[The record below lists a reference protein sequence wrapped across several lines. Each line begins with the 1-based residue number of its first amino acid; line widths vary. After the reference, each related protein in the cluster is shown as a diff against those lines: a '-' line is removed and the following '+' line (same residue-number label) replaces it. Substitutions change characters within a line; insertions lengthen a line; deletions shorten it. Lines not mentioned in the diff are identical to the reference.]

1 MLKNTLKPDAAGML
15 AASPMPSAPYFLRLL
30 GGFDVL
36 RDGRSA
42 AGGCYGKMQA
52 LLAYLAAE
60 SDRIHSRQALAGLLW
75 PERDEDHA
83 RQSLRQALTGLRE
96 ALGGDAA
103 AEALLTTSRETVALN
118 RDAFHTDLGAFA
130 APTPVACPQ
139 GLRERA
145 ACRHCHQ
152 TAAAHYRGSF
162 LAGLSVADAPDFDSW
177 LALKRERF
185 ARRATELYA
194 HLAACHEQSGEFA
207 GALRYARRQLRIDPW
222 DEEAHRQVIRLL
234 ALGGSRNAAL
244 AHYRRMR
251 ALLAEELGVEPD
263 ETTRELY
270 ASIRAGRTRR
280 TALTPAE
287 RLGPSVSPWGVRECA
302 AAPLGHAGERHALT
316 VLSLELSCAPQ
327 TDPEQLY
334 GPARHLAAAAEDHV
348 PRHGGLVRE
357 SGNLE
362 LIAYF
367 GYPRPCERPALH
379 AVQAALALC
388 SELRAFSPRARVH
401 TGTVFVPPRLRESCD
416 SSGELIGTVP
426 LLARRLQRLAPQVAV
441 AISAESWG
449 AAGDGLDTR
458 PLAAEGVGLEFAG
471 DGLYE
476 VLGLR
481 AAADTPLTATA
492 RRALQLERAALQLEQ
507 LGPAKRLAQLAACLD
522 PTFTEAELQQL
533 LRESGQLGFDA
544 HELAAQLQALLHTGT
559 WAVCPGAGPTRYRFR
574 QRPLREAALQGQS
587 LSVRRLYRRMLRMV
601 DSR

>member
-1 MLKNTLKPDAAGML
+1 MLKNTLKPDAAGVL
-15 AASPMPSAPYFLRLL
+15 AASSMPSAPYFLRLL

-83 RQSLRQALTGLRE
+83 RQSLRQALSGLRE

-118 RDAFHTDLGAFA
+118 RDAFHTDLSAFA

-139 GLRERA
+139 GLRDRA
-145 ACRHCHQ
+145 ACRQCHQ
-152 TAAAHYRGSF
+152 SAAAHYRGSF

-280 TALTPAE
+280 TALTPVE

-316 VLSLELSCAPQ
+316 VLSLELCCAPQ

-348 PRHGGLVRE
+348 PRRGGLVRE

-388 SELRAFSPRARVH
+388 SELRAFAPRARVH
-401 TGTVFVPPRLRESCD
+401 TGTVFVPPRLRAGCD
-416 SSGELIGTVP
+416 PSGELIGTVP
-426 LLARRLQRLAPQVAV
+426 LLARRLQRLAPQVTV
-441 AISAESWG
+441 AISAETWG

-458 PLAAEGVGLEFAG
+458 PLGAEGVGSELAG

-476 VLGLR
+476 VLGVR
-481 AAADTPLTATA
+481 AAADTPLTAAA

-522 PTFTEAELQQL
+522 STFTEAELQQL
-533 LRESGQLGFDA
+533 LRASGQLGFDA

-574 QRPLREAALQGQS
+574 QRPLREAARQGQS
-587 LSVRRLYRRMLRMV
+587 LSVRRLYRRMLRMA

>member
-1 MLKNTLKPDAAGML
+1 MVKNTLKPDPAGML

-83 RQSLRQALTGLRE
+83 RQSLRQALTGLRA

-103 AEALLTTSRETVALN
+103 AEALLATSRETVALN
-118 RDAFHTDLGAFA
+118 RDACQTDLSAFA
-130 APTPVACPQ
+130 APTPPACPQ
-139 GLRERA
+139 GLRDRA
-145 ACRHCHQ
+145 ACRRCHQ
-152 TAAAHYRGSF
+152 SAAAHYRGSF
-162 LAGLSVADAPDFDSW
+162 LAGLSVPDAPEFDSW

-244 AHYRRMR
+244 SHYRRMH

-287 RLGPSVSPWGVRECA
+287 RLGQSVSPWGVRECA
-302 AAPLGHAGERHALT
+302 AAPLGHAGERHVLT
-316 VLSLELSCAPQ
+316 VLSLELCCAPQ

-334 GPARHLAAAAEDHV
+334 GPARRLVEAAEEHV
-348 PRHGGLVRE
+348 PRHGGLIRE

-367 GYPRPCERPALH
+367 GYPRPCERPAMH

-388 SELRAFSPRARVH
+388 GELGAFVPRARVH
-401 TGTVFVPPRLRESCD
+401 TGTVFVPPRLRAGCD
-416 SSGELIGTVP
+416 PNGELIGTVP
-426 LLARRLQRLAPQVAV
+426 LLARRLQRLAPQATV
-441 AISAESWG
+441 AISAQTWG
-449 AAGDGLDTR
+449 AAGDGLETR
-458 PLAAEGVGLEFAG
+458 PLTAEGGGPEFDG
-471 DGLYE
+471 DGMYE

-481 AAADTPLTATA
+481 AAADTPLTSAA
-492 RRALQLERAALQLEQ
+492 RRALRLERAALQLEQ

-522 PTFTEAELQQL
+522 PTFTEAQLQQML
-533 LRESGQLGFDA
+533 HASAQLGFDA
-544 HELAAQLQALLHTGT
+544 HELAAQLQTLLRTGV
-559 WAVCPGAGPTRYRFR
+559 WAVCPGGEPTRYRFR

-587 LSVRRLYRRMLRMV
+587 LAVRRLYRRMLRMAG
-601 DSR
+601 SR

>member
-60 SDRIHSRQALAGLLW
+60 PDRIHSRQALAGLLW

-118 RDAFHTDLGAFA
+118 RDAFHTDLSAFA

-139 GLRERA
+139 GLRDRA
-145 ACRHCHQ
+145 ACRQCHQ
-152 TAAAHYRGSF
+152 SAAAHYRGSF

-185 ARRATELYA
+185 
-194 HLAACHEQSGEFA
+194 
-207 GALRYARRQLRIDPW
+207 ARRQLRIDPW

-280 TALTPAE
+280 TALTPVE

-316 VLSLELSCAPQ
+316 VLSLELCCAPQ

-348 PRHGGLVRE
+348 PRRGGLVRE

-388 SELRAFSPRARVH
+388 SELRAFAPRARVH
-401 TGTVFVPPRLRESCD
+401 TGTVFVPPRLRAGCD
-416 SSGELIGTVP
+416 PSGELIGTVP
-426 LLARRLQRLAPQVAV
+426 LLARRLQRLAPQVTV
-441 AISAESWG
+441 AISAETWG

-458 PLAAEGVGLEFAG
+458 PLGAEGVGSELAG

-476 VLGLR
+476 VLGVR
-481 AAADTPLTATA
+481 AAADTPLTAAA

-533 LRESGQLGFDA
+533 LRASGQLGFDA

-574 QRPLREAALQGQS
+574 QRPLRAAALQGQS
-587 LSVRRLYRRMLRMV
+587 RSVRRLYRRMLRMA

>member
-1 MLKNTLKPDAAGML
+1 ML
-15 AASPMPSAPYFLRLL
+15 AVSPMPSAPYFLRLL

-75 PERDEDHA
+75 PERDEDLA

-96 ALGGDAA
+96 ILGGDAA

-118 RDAFHTDLGAFA
+118 RDAFQTDLSAFA
-130 APTPVACPQ
+130 APTPAACPQ
-139 GLRERA
+139 GLRDRA

-152 TAAAHYRGSF
+152 AAAAHYRGSF
-162 LAGLSVADAPDFDSW
+162 LAGLSVPDAPDFDSW

-244 AHYRRMR
+244 SHYRRMHV
-251 ALLAEELGVEPD
+251 LLAEELGVEPD

-280 TALTPAE
+280 TVLTPAE
-287 RLGPSVSPWGVRECA
+287 RLGQRASPWGVRECA
-302 AAPLGHAGERHALT
+302 AAPVGHAGERHVLT
-316 VLSLELSCAPQ
+316 VLSLELCCAPQ
-327 TDPEQLY
+327 ADPEQLL
-334 GPARHLAAAAEDHV
+334 GPAQRLAEAAEDQV
-348 PRHGGLVRE
+348 PRHGGFVRE

-367 GYPRPCERPALH
+367 GYPRPCERPAVH

-388 SELRAFSPRARVH
+388 SELRPLAPRARVH
-401 TGTVFVPPRLRESCD
+401 TGTVFVPPRLRASCD
-416 SSGELIGTVP
+416 PNGELIGTVP
-426 LLARRLQRLAPQVAV
+426 LLARRLQRLAPHATIAV
-441 AISAESWG
+441 SAQTWG
-449 AAGDGLDTR
+449 AAGDGLDAR
-458 PLAAEGVGLEFAG
+458 PLTAAGIGPEFG
-471 DGLYE
+471 CDGLYE

-481 AAADTPLTATA
+481 AAPVTPLTSAA
-492 RRALQLERAALQLEQ
+492 RRALRLERAALQLEQ

-522 PTFTEAELQQL
+522 STFTEAQLQQL
-533 LRESGQLGFDA
+533 LHASGQLGFDA
-544 HELAAQLQALLHTGT
+544 HELAAQLHTLLHSGA
-559 WAVCPGAGPTRYRFR
+559 WVICPGAEPTRYRFR
-574 QRPLREAALQGQS
+574 QRPLR
-587 LSVRRLYRRMLRMV
+587 
-601 DSR
+601 

>member
-1 MLKNTLKPDAAGML
+1 MLKNTLKPDAAGMH
-15 AASPMPSAPYFLRLL
+15 AGSPMPSAPYFLRLL

-52 LLAYLAAE
+52 LLAYLAVE

-103 AEALLTTSRETVALN
+103 AEALLTTSRETIALN
-118 RDAFHTDLGAFA
+118 RDAFHTDLSAFA

-139 GLRERA
+139 GLRDRA
-145 ACRHCHQ
+145 ACRQCHQ
-152 TAAAHYRGSF
+152 RAAAHYRGSF

-316 VLSLELSCAPQ
+316 VLSLELCCAPQ

-334 GPARHLAAAAEDHV
+334 GPARRLAAAAAEHV
-348 PRHGGLVRE
+348 ARHGGVVRE

-388 SELRAFSPRARVH
+388 SELRAFAPRARVH
-401 TGTVFVPPRLRESCD
+401 TGTVFVPPRLRASCD
-416 SSGELIGTVP
+416 ASGELIGTVP
-426 LLARRLQRLAPQVAV
+426 LLARRLQRLAPQVIV
-441 AISAESWG
+441 AISAETWG

-458 PLAAEGVGLEFAG
+458 PLAAESVGLECAG

-481 AAADTPLTATA
+481 AAADTPLTAAA

-533 LRESGQLGFDA
+533 LRASGQLGFDA

-559 WAVCPGAGPTRYRFR
+559 WALCPGAGPTRYRFR

-587 LSVRRLYRRMLRMV
+587 RSVRRLYRRMLRMA

>member
-1 MLKNTLKPDAAGML
+1 ML

-96 ALGGDAA
+96 VLGGDAGS
-103 AEALLTTSRETVALN
+103 EALLTTSRETVALN
-118 RDAFHTDLGAFA
+118 RDAFRTDLSAFA
-130 APTPVACPQ
+130 APTPAACPP
-139 GLRERA
+139 GLGERA

-152 TAAAHYRGSF
+152 AAAAHYRGSF
-162 LAGLSVADAPDFDSW
+162 LAGLSVPDAPEFDSW

-185 ARRATELYA
+185 ARRASELYA

-251 ALLAEELGVEPD
+251 VLLGEELGVEPD
-263 ETTRELY
+263 QTTRELY

-280 TALTPAE
+280 VVLSPAE
-287 RLGPSVSPWGVRECA
+287 RLGQRLSPWGVRECA
-302 AAPLGHAGERHALT
+302 AAPLGHAGERHVLT
-316 VLSLELSCAPQ
+316 VLSLELCCAPQ

-334 GPARHLAAAAEDHV
+334 GPAQRLAEAAEEQIS
-348 PRHGGLVRE
+348 RHGGLVRE

-367 GYPRPCERPALH
+367 GYPRPCERPAVH

-388 SELRAFSPRARVH
+388 SELRPFAPRARVH
-401 TGTVFVPPRLRESCD
+401 TGTVFVPPRLRANCD
-416 SSGELIGTVP
+416 PNGELIGTVP
-426 LLARRLQRLAPQVAV
+426 LLARRLQGLAPKVTLAV
-441 AISAESWG
+441 SAQTWG
-449 AAGDGLDTR
+449 AAGDGLEAR
-458 PLAAEGVGLEFAG
+458 PLTAEGVGAQFG
-471 DGLYE
+471 CDGLYE

-481 AAADTPLTATA
+481 AGTLTPLRSAA
-492 RRALQLERAALQLEQ
+492 RRALRLERAALQLEQ

-522 PTFTEAELQQL
+522 PTFTEAQLQQL
-533 LRESGQLGFDA
+533 LHASGQLGFDA
-544 HELAAQLQALLHTGT
+544 HELAAQLHTLVHSGA
-559 WAVCPGAGPTRYRFR
+559 WVVCPGAQPTRYRFG
-574 QRPLREAALQGQS
+574 QRPLREAALRGQS
-587 LSVRRLYRRMLRMV
+587 LAVRRLYRRMLRMA
-601 DSR
+601 R